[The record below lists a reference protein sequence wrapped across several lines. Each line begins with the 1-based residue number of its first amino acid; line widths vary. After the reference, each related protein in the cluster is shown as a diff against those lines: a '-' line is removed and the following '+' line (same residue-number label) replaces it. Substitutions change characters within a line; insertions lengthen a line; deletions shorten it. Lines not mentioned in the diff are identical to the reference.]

1 MCLQRVVI
9 ASSRAAPSSGGSK
22 QHRIVMPRGRHRIA
36 CAQMTSTADFQ
47 HNLQTITELCKRAK
61 TEACEAL
68 FLPEAFAR
76 IGATDASY
84 AEPLDGPIVRA
95 CCALA
100 KEYGLWMSLGGY
112 AERDGDGT
120 SGKRFN
126 SHVMIDP
133 RSGEISGDVYRKIHL
148 FDTDAA
154 VGVDGGGMR
163 ESDYTRAGTTL
174 ASYDTTFGKVGA
186 SICYDLRFPDV
197 YQALRFEHKADV
209 ICVPSAFTKSTGQA
223 HWEVLLRARAIET
236 QCYVVAAA
244 QAGKHGETRESYGH
258 AMVIDP
264 WGRIVAKMDD
274 PSNEVGIA
282 VADIDLASVD
292 EIRKKMPLAQHRRR
306 VRAEF

>member
-1 MCLQRVVI
+1 
-9 ASSRAAPSSGGSK
+9 
-22 QHRIVMPRGRHRIA
+22 
-36 CAQMTSTADFQ
+36 MTSTADFQ
-47 HNLQTITELCKRAK
+47 HNLQTVTELCKRAK
-61 TEACEAL
+61 AEACEAL

-112 AERDGDGT
+112 AERDGDGR
-120 SGKRFN
+120 KRFN

-163 ESDYTRAGTTL
+163 ESDYTRAGSTL
-174 ASYDTTFGKVGA
+174 ASSDTTFGTAGA
-186 SICYDLRFPDV
+186 SICYEFRFSELH
-197 YQALRFEHKADV
+197 QAPRLEHDADV
-209 ICVPSAFTKSTGQA
+209 HCVPSASTKPADHTYCHASISPRSDATPRYA
-223 HWEVLLRARAIET
+223 
-236 QCYVVAAA
+236 VAAA

-282 VADIDLASVD
+282 VAEIDLALVD
-292 EIRKKMPLAQHRRR
+292 SIRTQMPLAEHRRR

>member
-1 MCLQRVVI
+1 
-9 ASSRAAPSSGGSK
+9 
-22 QHRIVMPRGRHRIA
+22 MPRGRHRIA

-47 HNLQTITELCKRAK
+47 HNLQTVTELCKRAK
-61 TEACEAL
+61 AEACEAL

-112 AERDGDGT
+112 AERDGDGR
-120 SGKRFN
+120 KRFN

-163 ESDYTRAGTTL
+163 ESDYTRA
-174 ASYDTTFGKVGA
+174 DDVG
-186 SICYDLRFPDV
+186 FV
-197 YQALRFEHKADV
+197 
-209 ICVPSAFTKSTGQA
+209 
-223 HWEVLLRARAIET
+223 
-236 QCYVVAAA
+236 
-244 QAGKHGETRESYGH
+244 
-258 AMVIDP
+258 
-264 WGRIVAKMDD
+264 
-274 PSNEVGIA
+274 
-282 VADIDLASVD
+282 
-292 EIRKKMPLAQHRRR
+292 
-306 VRAEF
+306 